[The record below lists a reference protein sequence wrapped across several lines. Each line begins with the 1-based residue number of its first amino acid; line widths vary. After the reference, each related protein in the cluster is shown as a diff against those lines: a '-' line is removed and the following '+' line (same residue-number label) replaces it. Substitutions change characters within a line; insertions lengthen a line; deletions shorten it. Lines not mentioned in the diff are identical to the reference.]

1 MSKEG
6 GYRQERR
13 DGLRVAFQGERGAFS
28 EEAAVQFFS
37 GQIELVPRPSFEAL
51 FSAIDDGVA
60 DVILAPIE
68 NSLAG
73 TVQRSCDLLLARK
86 LTIQGEV
93 VIPIMMCLIGA
104 PGARWEDIHSVE
116 SHPVALAQCE
126 NFLSEHPHIRRIV
139 AEDTAGSVR
148 NIVQG
153 KDVSRAAIAGIYA
166 AGFYGGVVLREHV
179 EDHRENYTRFL
190 LLSRSMEIPR
200 GANKLS
206 LVLHLA
212 HRPGSLHAALGPFA
226 KRRIDLLRIES
237 RPIQG
242 RPWEY
247 RFYLELAASTQDPEA
262 RAALEELRA
271 RGNEIAV
278 LGCYVSAQIAV

>member
-1 MSKEG
+1 MSTEG
-6 GYRQERR
+6 GYGQER
-13 DGLRVAFQGERGAFS
+13 GVGVRVAFQGERGAFS
-28 EEAAVQFFS
+28 EEAAVQFFG
-37 GQIELVPRPSFEAL
+37 GQIELVPRPTFDAL
-51 FSAIDDGVA
+51 YAAIDDGVA
-60 DVILAPIE
+60 DVILSPIE

-93 VIPIMMCLIGA
+93 VIPIMMCLIGV
-104 PGARWEDIHSVE
+104 PRARWEDIHSVE

-148 NIVQG
+148 NIVRG
-153 KDVSRAAIAGIYA
+153 KDASRAAIAGRYA
-166 AGFYGGVVLREHV
+166 AELYGGAVVREHV
-179 EDHRENYTRFL
+179 EDNRENYTRFL
-190 LLSRSMEIPR
+190 LLSRSMEIPP

-212 HRPGSLHAALGPFA
+212 HRPGSLHEALGPFA
-226 KRRIDLLRIES
+226 KRKIDLLRIES

-247 RFYLELAASTQDPEA
+247 RFYLDLAASTQDPEV

-278 LGCYVSAQIAV
+278 LGCYVAAQIAV